1 MKIAIFTDVFLEVP
15 GGIPSSIK
23 AQRKSLEEMGH
34 QVTIFCP
41 GFNVPKGEKNIEIV
55 PTHKRLRIN
64 GAPLSKS
71 PEQVEKWVRE
81 RYPMF
86 DFDVVHVHYEASCSL
101 AGARLA
107 RQYKIPLVQTM
118 HGREDMAI
126 ATNVPYPFK
135 TIVAL
140 VINRLHKVYIPHRK
154 MVPYDDDLAPTV
166 ARARMWTMMVS
177 HANYADQVI
186 TPSKH
191 FANKLKQYGVEKPIT
206 VVSNGVADEMVKALG
221 KSEEKLV
228 RKMRESDS
236 LKIFWNSRI
245 SREKRIIPF
254 LQAMALMKEPC
265 ELLACGDGNELN
277 SARKYAKRHKIK
289 AEFCGRVPHEEM
301 LKKMLDQH
309 ISATVSYGFDTQ
321 GLTLLE
327 AEATGMPVFFCDP
340 DMRESVPSG
349 GYVLS
354 DDASPEAMADA
365 LDRLCRHP
373 ERVEKMSRLMLKN
386 RNNVLQSTQIK
397 KLLDVY
403 QRAIMES
410 KAK

>member
-23 AQRKSLEEMGH
+23 AQRKSLEELGYT
-34 QVTIFCP
+34 VTIFCP
-41 GFNVPKGEKNIEIV
+41 GFKIPKGEKNIEIV
-55 PTHKRLRIN
+55 PTHKHIRAN

-71 PEQVEKWVRE
+71 PELVEKWVRE
-81 RYPMF
+81 KFPMF
-86 DFDVVHVHYEASCSL
+86 DFDLVHVHYEASCSL

-118 HGREDMAI
+118 HGREDMAVAI
-126 ATNVPYPFK
+126 NVPHPFK

-140 VINRLHKVYIPHRK
+140 TLNRLHRSYIPHEK
-154 MVPYDDDLAPTV
+154 LIPYDDDLAPTV

-191 FANKLKQYGVEKPIT
+191 FANKLKQYGVKKPIT
-206 VVSNGVADEMVKALG
+206 VVSNGVADEMVKKLG

-228 RKMRESDS
+228 RKMKPGDT

-265 ELLACGDGNELN
+265 ELSACGDGNELN
-277 SARKYAKRHKIK
+277 AAKNYAKRHKIK
-289 AEFCGRVPHEEM
+289 AKFYGRVPHEEM
-301 LKKMLDQH
+301 LDKMLDQH

-340 DMRESVPSG
+340 DMRESVPGG
-349 GYVLS
+349 GYVIS
-354 DDASPEAMADA
+354 DGASPEQMADA
-365 LDRLCRHP
+365 LDRLCRYP
-373 ERVEKMSRLMLKN
+373 ERIEKMSRVMLKN
-386 RNNVLQSTQIK
+386 RESILQSTQIK
-397 KLLDVY
+397 KLIGVY
-403 QRAIMES
+403 EAALKSQR
-410 KAK
+410 K

>member
-23 AQRKSLEEMGH
+23 AQRKSLEELGH
-34 QVTIFCP
+34 TVTIFCP
-41 GFNVPKGEKNIEIV
+41 GFKIPKGEKNIEIV
-55 PTHKRLRIN
+55 PTHKHIRAN

-71 PEQVEKWVRE
+71 PEIVEKWVRE
-81 RYPMF
+81 KFPMF
-86 DFDVVHVHYEASCSL
+86 DFDLVHVHYEAGCSL

-118 HGREDMAI
+118 HGREDMAVAI
-126 ATNVPYPFK
+126 NIPHPFK

-140 VINRLHKVYIPHRK
+140 TLNRLHRSYIPHEK
-154 MVPYDDDLAPTV
+154 LIPYDDDLAPTV

-191 FANKLKQYGVEKPIT
+191 FANKLKQYGVKKPIT
-206 VVSNGVADEMVKALG
+206 VVSNGVADEMVKKLG

-228 RKMRESDS
+228 RKMKPGDT

-265 ELLACGDGNELN
+265 ELSACGDGNELN
-277 SARKYAKRHKIK
+277 AAKNYAKRHKIK
-289 AEFCGRVPHEEM
+289 AKFYGRVPHEEM
-301 LKKMLDQH
+301 LNKMLDQH

-340 DMRESVPSG
+340 DMRESVPGG
-349 GYVLS
+349 GYVIS
-354 DDASPEAMADA
+354 DGASPEQMADA
-365 LDRLCRHP
+365 LDRLCRYP
-373 ERVEKMSRLMLKN
+373 ERIEKMSRVMLKN
-386 RNNVLQSTQIK
+386 RESILQSTQIK
-397 KLLDVY
+397 KLIGVY
-403 QRAIMES
+403 EAALKSQR
-410 KAK
+410 K

>member
-23 AQRKSLEEMGH
+23 AQRKSLEELGH
-34 QVTIFCP
+34 TVTIFCP
-41 GFNVPKGEKNIEIV
+41 GFKIPKGEKNIEIV
-55 PTHKRLRIN
+55 PTHKHIRAN
-64 GAPLSKS
+64 GAPLSRS
-71 PEQVEKWVRE
+71 PEIVEKWVRE
-81 RYPMF
+81 KFPMF
-86 DFDVVHVHYEASCSL
+86 DFDLVHVHYEASCSL

-118 HGREDMAI
+118 HGREDMAVAI
-126 ATNVPYPFK
+126 NIPHPFK

-140 VINRLHKVYIPHRK
+140 TLNRLHRSYIPHEK
-154 MVPYDDDLAPTV
+154 LIPYDDDLAPTV

-191 FANKLKQYGVEKPIT
+191 FANKLKQYGVKKPIT
-206 VVSNGVADEMVKALG
+206 VVSNGVADEMVKKLG

-228 RKMRESDS
+228 RKMKPGDT

-265 ELLACGDGNELN
+265 ELSACGDGNELN
-277 SARKYAKRHKIK
+277 AAKNYAKRHKIK
-289 AEFCGRVPHEEM
+289 AKFYGRVPHEEM
-301 LKKMLDQH
+301 LDKMLDQH

-340 DMRESVPSG
+340 DMRESVPGG
-349 GYVLS
+349 GYVIS
-354 DDASPEAMADA
+354 DGASPEQMADA
-365 LDRLCRHP
+365 LDRLCRYP
-373 ERVEKMSRLMLKN
+373 ERIEKMSRVMLKN
-386 RNNVLQSTQIK
+386 RESILQSTQIK
-397 KLLDVY
+397 KLIGVY
-403 QRAIMES
+403 EAALKSQR
-410 KAK
+410 K